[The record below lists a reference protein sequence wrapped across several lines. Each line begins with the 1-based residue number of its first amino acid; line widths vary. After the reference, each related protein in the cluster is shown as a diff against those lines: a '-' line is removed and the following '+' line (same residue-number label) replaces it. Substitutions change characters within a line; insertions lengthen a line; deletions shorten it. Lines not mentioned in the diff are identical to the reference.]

1 MFTRSN
7 WELPKGANP
16 SRDAEREFSARHREA
31 TEWASSGGD
40 KGHTGR
46 ALAGACRGATR
57 MDVER
62 YLDRIAGRIREW
74 RASMGMTLQ
83 QVAARSGVAASTIQK
98 VESQQMVPT
107 IAVLFK
113 IARGLGHNPV
123 DLLDDSCEVGDVIH
137 RTNSRLE
144 LESRRSLHLT
154 GELMD
159 SQFSTWKVVHEPGQ
173 GLVAPGLGP
182 RGEVL
187 ILCQRGQLEA
197 TVGDE
202 VFTLQP
208 GESLHCK
215 TRKGFGW
222 RAVGHESAEFT
233 VVGSENSDI
242 DRLLDGLD
250 KRQVHSQDVAS
261 ARPPTVL
268 LPEAPAD

>member
-1 MFTRSN
+1 
-7 WELPKGANP
+7 
-16 SRDAEREFSARHREA
+16 
-31 TEWASSGGD
+31 
-40 KGHTGR
+40 
-46 ALAGACRGATR
+46 
-57 MDVER
+57 
-62 YLDRIAGRIREW
+62 
-74 RASMGMTLQ
+74 MGMTLQ

-123 DLLDDSCEVGDVIH
+123 DLLDDSFGVGDVIH
-137 RTNSRLE
+137 RTNSRHE
-144 LESRRSLHLT
+144 LESRRLLHLT
-154 GELMD
+154 GELTD
-159 SQFSTWKVVHEPGQ
+159 AQFSTWRVVQEPGQ

-187 ILCQRGQLEA
+187 ILCESGQLEA

-202 VFTLQP
+202 VFTLKP

-222 RAVGHESAEFT
+222 RAVGDEAAEFT
-233 VVGSENSDI
+233 VVGSETSDI

-250 KRQVHSQDVAS
+250 RGPVHAGALTRKAGQAV
-261 ARPPTVL
+261 R
-268 LPEAPAD
+268 LPEASTD

>member
-1 MFTRSN
+1 MPGRHAQR
-7 WELPKGANP
+7 EL
-16 SRDAEREFSARHREA
+16 SARQ
-31 TEWASSGGD
+31 TVPSGWVSSGGYIGQ
-40 KGHTGR
+40 KGR
-46 ALAGACRGATR
+46 AEVGACTGASR

-74 RASMGMTLQ
+74 RAGMGMTLQ

-123 DLLDDSCEVGDVIH
+123 DLLDDSFEAGDVIH
-137 RTNSRLE
+137 RTNSRQE

-154 GELMD
+154 GDLMD
-159 SQFSTWKVVHEPGQ
+159 AQFSTWRVVHEPGQ

-187 ILCQRGQLEA
+187 ILCQSGQLEA

-222 RAVGHESAEFT
+222 RAIGHEAAEFT
-233 VVGSENSDI
+233 VVGSETSDI
-242 DRLLDGLD
+242 DRLLDGLGQS
-250 KRQVHSQDVAS
+250 QVNSREL
-261 ARPPTVL
+261 ARKVQTTVL